1 MGAKAPL
8 HYFQKKLL
16 LGLRPRFI
24 IPKKFPIKSMARFI
38 ITKNISHGG
47 YGSA

>member
-1 MGAKAPL
+1 MGLRPRFIISKN
-8 HYFQKKLL
+8 KLL

-38 ITKNISHGG
+38 ITKNICHGG